1 MLLSQFLLDEL
12 SAEARVSP
20 RLRMN
25 RDMRTT
31 VDDNSQ
37 RMLNSLEP
45 GTQLPIHR
53 HTETTEVVVVVR
65 GMIEQRFYD
74 DNGNLTGSWI
84 VEAGGE
90 NVGVVVP
97 KGQWHNTVS
106 LKEGTVIFEAKDGAY
121 APLSPDDVLTII
133 G

>member
-1 MLLSQFLLDEL
+1 MLISQSLLDEL

-37 RMLNSLEP
+37 RMLNALEP

-84 VEAGGE
+84 VEAVGE
-90 NVGVVVP
+90 NVGIVVP